1 MNFFNSSPKESA
13 PENENP
19 ASPAVE
25 AKPVE
30 RQVEA
35 RSADDSMG
43 SMVRCL
49 YLAQSFII
57 NSMSFNKAY
66 IIISF

>member
-1 MNFFNSSPKESA
+1 MYFSEEKKEEGAEGGTPAGSPSK
-13 PENENP
+13 
-19 ASPAVE
+19 ASPVASPE

-35 RSADDSMG
+35 RNPDESMG

-49 YLAQSFII
+49 YFS
-57 NSMSFNKAY
+57 NTY
-66 IIISF
+66 ITDGR